1 MSVRFRVPATLLVSA
16 GIVFALAQGTVRA
29 QESHGDA
36 ARGKELFYAHGCY
49 GCHGFNGETG
59 ARDLVGTGSPIV
71 SDEATFLLFLRLR
84 ADQAPEL
91 PSTSMPNFP
100 VEALSDSEARDI
112 FAFIRTLKLD
122 APAIEDVA
130 TLREILESA
139 EASGP

>member
-1 MSVRFRVPATLLVSA
+1 MAINPRMRMACSGLAAT
-16 GIVFALAQGTVRA
+16 ALALALGAVGA

-36 ARGKELFYAHGCY
+36 ALGKELFYAHGCY

-91 PSTSMPNFP
+91 PSTSMPNFS
-100 VEALSDSEARDI
+100 VEALSDAEARDI
-112 FAFIRTLKLD
+112 FAYIRTFRLD
-122 APAIEDVA
+122 APRIEDVA

-139 EASGP
+139 EASAP